1 MDAVARA
8 KTNVP
13 GSERL
18 LGMSWAHF
26 LNDGAANY
34 LPGILPA
41 ILLSLHLP
49 LTMAGVLVAAL
60 FVGQMSQPFMGWIA
74 DRLGGRG
81 LIITGLLASSL
92 GGGLLGMAHATWIL
106 MLLLLLIGL
115 GSSLFH
121 PQALAAA
128 RSMAAARQG
137 VLISAFLVGGELG
150 RGVWPTAASVISTNL
165 GLESLWILAVPALIT
180 IPFLLRWAPK
190 LPARPRAGSADPL
203 AGTPRPDGAPHRL
216 HERTCLR
223 DVRAGD
229 VHPDH
234 VARARRGAGER
245 RVDHHDHPRRRR
257 HRQPQRWPSGR
268 PAGPPPRTAGVRRSR
283 PRPSRSRSRMSAV
296 SGFGLVAALLG
307 IVMFLSASSTILI
320 GQDIF
325 RENPSMGSGVA
336 LGLANGIGAAL
347 VGGVGFLVNE
357 SDVVTVFWV
366 LAGVVLLVG
375 AACPGVAAVV
385 DAPADVVSGLGGR
398 FSRPP

>member
-8 KTNVP
+8 ETNVAD
-13 GSERL
+13 SERL

-41 ILLSLHLP
+41 VLLSLHLRV
-49 LTMAGVLVAAL
+49 TMAGVLVAAL
-60 FVGQMSQPFMGWIA
+60 FAGQISQPFMGWIA

-137 VLISAFLVGGELG
+137 VLISAFLIGGELG
-150 RGVWPTAASVISTNL
+150 RGVWPTAASVISTEL
-165 GLESLWILAVPALIT
+165 GLKSLWILAIPALIT

-190 LPARPRAGSADPL
+190 LPARPRAG
-203 AGTPRPDGAPHRL
+203 APIRWREHL
-216 HERTCLR
+216 GPMVLLT
-223 DVRAGD
+223 GYTS
-229 VHPDH
+229 
-234 VARARRGAGER
+234 ARAFA
-245 RVDHHDHPRRRR
+245 
-257 HRQPQRWPSGR
+257 
-268 PAGPPPRTAGVRRSR
+268 T
-283 PRPSRSRSRMSAV
+283 
-296 SGFGLVAALLG
+296 FGLVTFIPIMWHVRGGTLVSGASIITTILVVGVIGNFSGGHLADRLGRRPVLLVSAVATAALTLPIAYVGGYWIWVAAAFLG
-307 IVMFLSASSTILI
+307 VVMFLSASSTILI

-336 LGLANGIGAAL
+336 LGLANGIGAVL
-347 VGGVGFLVNE
+347 ILGVGFLVNE

-366 LAGVVLLVG
+366 LAGVVLLS
-375 AACPGVAAVV
+375 ALLALAFPR
-385 DAPADVVSGLGGR
+385 SLMH
-398 FSRPP
+398 RPTS